1 MAQSPLFSVIIPAH
15 NEEKT
20 IAATLRSIV
29 RQNLLPNQYEVIL
42 VNNNSTDRTK
52 EIAQKLPIKIVDEKK
67 QGYVY
72 ALRKGCQQAKGKI
85 LVFTDADTIVPVDW
99 LKKYQ
104 EAYRN
109 SHVVCAGGGGKLEP
123 KVFISPLIEKSLFL
137 VGITLKIFSGF
148 NFSIRRTTY
157 QKIGGFNPQIN
168 FNTDTDLILRAKKE
182 GKVVFLKKNNVITSS
197 RRYQDTSALPYML
210 KGILNSLSLLLFK
223 KTIFFEFGNVRNN
236 TKFKPKP
243 VQ

>member
-1 MAQSPLFSVIIPAH
+1 MGQSPLFSVIIPAY

-20 IAATLRSIV
+20 IAATLRSII
-29 RQNLLPNQYEVIL
+29 RQNFPPNQYEVIL

-52 EIAQKLPIKIVDEKK
+52 EIAQKFPIKIVDEKR
-67 QGYVY
+67 QGYVH
-72 ALRKGCQQAKGKI
+72 ALRKGCQEAKGKI
-85 LVFTDADTIVPVDW
+85 LVFTDADTIVPANW

-109 SHVVCAGGGGKLEP
+109 PRVVCAGGGGKLEP
-123 KVFISPLIEKSLFL
+123 KVFISPIIEKSLFL

-197 RRYQDTSALPYML
+197 RRYRDISAFPYML

-223 KTIFFEFGNVRNN
+223 KTIFFEFGNVRNIGSN
-236 TKFKPKP
+236 PKST
-243 VQ
+243 Q